1 MIKEKIA
8 LVTGGTGGI
17 GEAICIRLLNDGYK
31 VVAAYQNKE
40 KAEAWQLRQKEAG
53 LKIEIVHCQV
63 TDFEACGKAVK
74 WVEDNV
80 GMIDILVNNA
90 GITKDGAFKKM
101 TPERWDAVIDT
112 NLNSVFNMTRQVFEG
127 MVARGFGR
135 IINISSVNGQM
146 GQFGQCNYT
155 AAKAG
160 MHGFT
165 KSLAREIARKGVT
178 VNTLSPGYV
187 STPMVMAIAEDVRK
201 KIEDGIPLGRLC
213 QAEEIAHGV
222 SYLASDLAAY
232 VTGSELDINGGLFMH

>member
-1 MIKEKIA
+1 MVGRKVA

-17 GEAICIRLLNDGYK
+17 GEAVCKRFVQDGYK
-31 VVAAYQNKE
+31 VVAAYNNKE
-40 KAEAWQLRQKEAG
+40 KAESWQLVQQKAG
-53 LKIEIVHCQV
+53 FDIEIVHCPV
-63 TDFEACGKAVK
+63 TNFEACGVAIK

-80 GMIDILVNNA
+80 GSIDILVNNA

-101 TPERWDAVIDT
+101 TPERWDDVIDT
-112 NLNSVFNMTRQVFEG
+112 NLTSVFNMTRQIFEG
-127 MVARGFGR
+127 MMERGFGR

-165 KSLAREIARKGVT
+165 KSLARETARKGVT

-187 STPMVMAIAEDVRK
+187 ATPMVMAIAEDVRQ
-201 KIEDGIPLGRLC
+201 KIEKGIPMGRLC
-213 QAEEIAHGV
+213 MAEEIAHGV

-232 VTGSELDINGGLFMH
+232 TTGSELSINGGLFMH

>member
-1 MIKEKIA
+1 MGQKIA

-17 GEAICIRLLNDGYK
+17 GEAICQRFVEDGYK
-31 VVAAYQNKE
+31 VVAGYNNQK
-40 KAEAWQLRQKEAG
+40 KAEAWRLEQKKAG
-53 LKIEIVHCQV
+53 RDIDIVHCPV
-63 TDFEACGKAVK
+63 TDFEACGSAIK
-74 WVEDNV
+74 WIEENV
-80 GMIDILVNNA
+80 GVIDILVNNA

-101 TPERWDAVIDT
+101 TAERWGAVIDT

-127 MVARGFGR
+127 MMERGFGR

-165 KSLAREIARKGVT
+165 KSLARETARKGVT

-187 STPMVMAIAEDVRK
+187 ATPMVMAIAEDVRN
-201 KIEDGIPLGRLC
+201 KIEAGIPAGRLC
-213 QAEEIAHGV
+213 KAEEIAHGV
-222 SYLASDLAAY
+222 SYLASELAAY
-232 VTGSELDINGGLFMH
+232 TTGAELSINGGLFMH